1 MEEAQR
7 RKMGYALLLPAVVI
21 TLLIKYVPLLYNLC
35 ITLIQDGGFAFDT
48 YLNQM
53 ANTDLHNAIKN
64 TFAFA
69 LAEAMGSTI
78 LGLGV
83 ALVLNE
89 SFKGR
94 EGVRTVC
101 FLPWIVPYVIAGIIF
116 RWMLHPL
123 GGIIPGFL
131 AKIGLDPN
139 FFMLSRFD
147 SAMRGVLLAG
157 IWRGFPFAAIMLLA
171 GLQGIDD
178 QLYEAARIDGANRL
192 QMFGSVILP
201 LMFPTV
207 AMVVLLRF
215 IWATGQFDIIHI
227 MTGGGPLRAT
237 ETVPLFI
244 HRLAFRLFDFPGAA
258 TVSVIYFVIVFVF
271 CLPYIILSARQLG
284 KS

>member
-1 MEEAQR
+1 
-7 RKMGYALLLPAVVI
+7 MGYILLLPAVII
-21 TLLIKYVPLLYNLC
+21 TLVVKYFPLLYSLY
-35 ITLIQDGGFAFDT
+35 ITLIQDGSFAFDN
-48 YLNQM
+48 YLRQM
-53 ANTDLHNAIKN
+53 LSSDFHNAIKN
-64 TFAFA
+64 TLVFA
-69 LAEAMGSTI
+69 LGEAMGSTI

-89 SFKGR
+89 SFRGR

-131 AKIGLDPN
+131 ARIGLNPN
-139 FFMLSRFD
+139 CFMLSRFD

-171 GLQGIDD
+171 GLQGIDN
-178 QLYEAARIDGANRL
+178 QLYEAARIDGANSLKILRN
-192 QMFGSVILP
+192 VILP

-207 AMVVLLRF
+207 MIVVLLRF

-244 HRLAFRLFDFPGAA
+244 HRLAFRLFDFPSSA
-258 TVSVIYFVIVFVF
+258 TTSVIYFVLVFLF